1 MYEYVCVFVY
11 MCVTKFIRNM
21 NLKARKEGNIE
32 GFRGRKVKGND
43 LIISYCTIM
52 I

>member
-1 MYEYVCVFVY
+1 MY

-21 NLKARKEGNIE
+21 NLKARKEG
-32 GFRGRKVKGND
+32 FRERKVKRND
-43 LIISYCTIM
+43 LSKLYYTIM